1 MSVSFDAG
9 HLRLHGMTPASAFPA
24 IGRAGGPAAGRALR
38 ARGQRTVNKLLD
50 AGVEVL
56 AARGYHAA
64 RVDDIVKAAKTS
76 HGTFYLYF
84 ANKEDLVRA
93 LVLDVGEAMAAHAGT
108 LGPLTPDDDGRAEL
122 QRWILGFGDL
132 YRTYAS
138 VIRSWVEAEID
149 THQFG
154 QLGADVLGGF
164 ASVLTDRVAA
174 SKAVVADPAN
184 AAVVLVAMI
193 ERCNYYAT
201 VGQIRAEPD
210 ELAASLARAAHAA
223 LFGSN

>member
-1 MSVSFDAG
+1 M
-9 HLRLHGMTPASAFPA
+9 R
-24 IGRAGGPAAGRALR
+24 
-38 ARGQRTVNKLLD
+38 KLLD
-50 AGVEVL
+50 AGISVL
-56 AARGYHAA
+56 ASRGYHAA

-93 LVLDVGEAMAAHAGT
+93 LVLDVGDAMASHAGT
-108 LGPLTPDDDGRAEL
+108 LGALTPDDAGRAEL
-122 QRWILGFGDL
+122 HRWIREFGDL
-132 YRTYAS
+132 YARYSA

-149 THQFG
+149 THEFG

-164 ASVLTDRVAA
+164 AAVLTDRIAA
-174 SKAVVADPAN
+174 SGAPVLDPAN

-193 ERCNYYAT
+193 ERCNYYVT

-210 ELAASLARAAHAA
+210 ELASSLARSAHGA
-223 LFGSN
+223 LFGTG